1 MRRAIVISSLLLLM
15 TSDGTV
21 KSQETGPVKKLMSL
35 KLDHARTILESII
48 KQDFETLK
56 ESSFRLGVLT
66 ASSDWLVIPTPEYS
80 QNMADFRR
88 AVEALGETHKGGD
101 IDSAALAYLDMTL
114 RCVQCHKYVRAYQ
127 TGSEETK

>member
-1 MRRAIVISSLLLLM
+1 MWRVIYISSLLWLM
-15 TSDGTV
+15 TTGSTV
-21 KSQETGPVKKLMSL
+21 SSQETEPIKKLMNL
-35 KLDHARTILESII
+35 KLDSARAILESVI

-66 ASSDWLVIPTPEYS
+66 ASSDWNVIPTPEYK

-88 AVEALGETHKGGD
+88 AVEALGETPKGGD
-101 IDSAALAYLDMTL
+101 IDSAALAYVDMTL

-127 TGSEETK
+127 TGQTN

>member
-1 MRRAIVISSLLLLM
+1 MRRAIFISGLLWLM
-15 TSDGTV
+15 TSGGAV
-21 KSQETGPVKKLMSL
+21 KSQETEPVKKLMSL

-48 KQDFETLK
+48 KQDFQSLK

-66 ASSDWLVIPTPEYS
+66 ASAGWKVIPTPEYN

-114 RCVQCHKYVRAYQ
+114 RCVQCHKYVREYQ
-127 TGSEETK
+127 MGSNQTK